1 MFVGFQSP
9 MKNYRLHTH
18 VLFVSAAFLMSWFI
32 QRERME
38 YYGIWNNALAII
50 SSLLIITWF
59 INIFSDVGEAIQT
72 CFLSERE
79 IEPNYGKMMGLH
91 E

>member
-1 MFVGFQSP
+1 
-9 MKNYRLHTH
+9 
-18 VLFVSAAFLMSWFI
+18 MSWFI

-72 CFLSERE
+72 CFLCERE

-91 E
+91 EQFKEDLLHHEKRMRKDGTC